1 MGIPRFFINIL
12 KKYKNTHFRG
22 KGFKFQN
29 LFMDYNAFLYPALG
43 EFCKKYS
50 YGEIEKLSEAKRE
63 TLLSEFI
70 TQKTIDYVNELQP
83 EKFLYIAF
91 DGPAPRS
98 KMKLQRYRRYGGFKD
113 KQYFE
118 ELKKEY
124 KIEEKSV
131 SSFFN
136 SALFSPGTSFMEKM
150 AKQLVNA
157 SKKKKFME
165 GKIAVIINDTAIP
178 GEGEHKILNFI
189 RKLKDLKDKIVIFS
203 PDADVVVLSLQYEGD
218 IYIIQPVDKQKKEH
232 AQLYPNKSVKYIVFS
247 ITNYKKA
254 LKEEFRFINNIDEV
268 RLSRDIILLSFFV
281 GNDFVKPIFFTK
293 STKNYSFQMILNTY
307 KELLPKYKN
316 TDEPYL
322 VKINDVATVNHD
334 FFGDIVRSLAYV
346 EDKSMKSNYRYMLS
360 KFMKEPEPRNGEE
373 HDEIKSPYEIKKG
386 AYEHNSYYTPSNPF
400 YEPDIFKKI
409 EYNQHHNVWK
419 NQYYSEYFGL
429 TLNNMS
435 EFSSYK
441 NLVCQKYLQSLI
453 YCLRYYLTGLPSW
466 DWYYPFRVSP
476 MPSDI
481 LYFMKNTPKDLD
493 FKFTKGKPYQPIEQ
507 LAMIIPPQNANM
519 LPRPLKN
526 LINDPK
532 SPLAPFYPIDFEF
545 DKLVGGKRI
554 YSYPR
559 LPPFIDEYV
568 RPAIQETF
576 SKFTK
581 TEQKRNT
588 LKTEYTLYEPTFNYI
603 DNMLL
608 NKPRNIK

>member
-1 MGIPRFFINIL
+1 MGIPRFFINII
-12 KKYKNTHFRG
+12 KKYKETHFRG

-29 LFMDYNAFLYPALG
+29 LFMDYNAFLYQALK
-43 EFCKKYS
+43 EFSKKYS

-70 TQKTIDYVNELQP
+70 TEKTINYVNELQP
-83 EKFLYIAF
+83 ERLLYIAF

-98 KMKLQRYRRYGGFKD
+98 KMKLQRYRRYGGFKN
-113 KQYFE
+113 KQYLE

-136 SALFSPGTSFMEKM
+136 SAIFSPGTSFMEKM
-150 AKQLVNA
+150 AKQLVTA
-157 SKKKKFME
+157 SKKKKFMG
-165 GKIAVIINDTAIP
+165 GKISVIINDTNIP

-189 RKLKDLKDKIVIFS
+189 RKLKNLKDKIVIFS
-203 PDADVVVLSLQYEGD
+203 PDADMVVLSIQYEGD
-218 IYIIQPVDKQKKEH
+218 IYIIQDRDINKEDH
-232 AQLYPNKSVKYIVFS
+232 VLLYPDDSVKYIVFS
-247 ITNYKKA
+247 VTNYKKA
-254 LKEEFRFINNIDEV
+254 LKKEFSFIDNINEI

-293 STKNYSFQMILNTY
+293 SNKNYSFPIILNTY
-307 KELLPKYKN
+307 KKLLPKYKN

-322 VKINDVATVNHD
+322 VKINNDATVNHD
-334 FFGDIVRSLAYV
+334 FFVDIVRSLAFNEDNNMKKYYRRLLYIMDKELEKV
-346 EDKSMKSNYRYMLS
+346 EDTYETKVASYI
-360 KFMKEPEPRNGEE
+360 
-373 HDEIKSPYEIKKG
+373 HDPYYV
-386 AYEHNSYYTPSNPF
+386 ASNPF
-400 YEPDIFKKI
+400 YELDLFKKI
-409 EYNQHHNVWK
+409 DYNQHHNIWK

-507 LAMIIPPQNANM
+507 LAMIIPPQYSNM
-519 LPRPLKN
+519 LPKPLKN

-545 DKLVGGKRI
+545 DKLVGEKRE

-559 LPPFIDEYV
+559 LPPFIDEYI
-568 RPAIQETF
+568 RPVIKETF

-581 TEQKRNT
+581 TEKKRNT
-588 LKTEYTLYEPTFNYI
+588 LNTEYTLYDPSFNYTNNLLL
-603 DNMLL
+603 DN
-608 NKPRNIK
+608 PRNIK